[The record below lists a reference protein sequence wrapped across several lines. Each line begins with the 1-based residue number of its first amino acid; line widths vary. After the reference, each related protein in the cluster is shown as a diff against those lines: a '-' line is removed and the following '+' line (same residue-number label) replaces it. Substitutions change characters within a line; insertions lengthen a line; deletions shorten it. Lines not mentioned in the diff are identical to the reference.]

1 MIGEKMGDVSQSRYS
16 IVERLTERKL
26 EIIGAIDGV
35 DEEII
40 EAEQKVKQLKTDFS
54 NWDGLREAENNK
66 IEKEK
71 KAEIDRAQLKVEHL
85 KSLQRTAKGTYE
97 KQLKAIDSALE
108 QIEEISKSSAQE
120 ASK

>member
-1 MIGEKMGDVSQSRYS
+1 MGDVSQSRYS